1 MTSILA
7 LPGMPVP
14 GVAPSRRSGDRMP
27 TDRRAPVPC
36 LGLALALST
45 GLWLPL
51 FYAAS
56 RLLA

>member
-14 GVAPSRRSGDRMP
+14 GLNSIRHGLASSGA
-27 TDRRAPVPC
+27 DRRAPVPC
-36 LGLALALST
+36 LGVALALST

-56 RLLA
+56 RLLT